1 MLSSPTRQQ
10 ELKAIRVGLEAAIA
24 EAMRAI
30 ISAHQALADL
40 YAIRSRLESME
51 NETAAN
57 QDRMDSCS
65 TIQFR

>member
-1 MLSSPTRQQ
+1 MSSPPTPEQ

-24 EAMRAI
+24 EATRAI

-51 NETAAN
+51 KEAASN
-57 QDRMDSCS
+57 RDRIASRS
-65 TIQFR
+65 PIH